1 MLTERESEV
10 AALVA
15 RGLQNKAVAHHLG
28 IGVGTVKIHLHT
40 IYRKL
45 AIKSRPQLVL
55 HLATNIGHAFK
66 ARRIGA
72 NVVEF
77 PKLLGRKV

>member
-15 RGLQNKAVAHHLG
+15 RGLRNKTVAHHLG
-28 IGVGTVKIHLHT
+28 VGEGSVKIHLHN

-45 AIKSRPQLVL
+45 GIGNRSQLVL
-55 HLATNIGHAFK
+55 HV
-66 ARRIGA
+66 A
-72 NVVEF
+72 NE
-77 PKLLGRKV
+77 

>member
-10 AALVA
+10 ATLVA

-28 IGVGTVKIHLHT
+28 VAEGTVKIHLHN

-45 AIKSRPQLVL
+45 GIEKRVQLLL
-55 HLATNIGHAFK
+55 HWSTNNGQALK
-66 ARRIGA
+66 ARRIGT
-72 NVVEF
+72 NVVGL
-77 PKLLGRKV
+77 PRLLGRKD

>member
-15 RGLQNKAVAHHLG
+15 RGLKTKAVAHHLG
-28 IGVGTVKIHLHT
+28 VAEGTVKIHLHT

-45 AIKSRPQLVL
+45 AIKSRSQLVF
-55 HLATNIGHAFK
+55 HLATNIGHALK

-72 NVVEF
+72 DVVEF